1 MAGVTAKILHVDLST
16 RTTRVEEIPE
26 PVLRRHLGGGGLA
39 AYLLLRDMPPG
50 VDPLGPDNVLVF
62 TTSIINGLSLS
73 GTNRYTA
80 AAKSPLTGGYGES
93 EAGGWWAPELR
104 AAGYDGIAV
113 RGRAASPVYLWIKD
127 GQVEFRDAG
136 RYWGK
141 LSGEVQEGLEQELGD
156 KRIRVLQT
164 GISGERGVRFA
175 AIVNQLK
182 HFHGRCGLGAV
193 MGAKNLKAI
202 AVRGSKINA
211 PVDKVGAKSTLTF
224 FKDHYDRARDRF
236 HQTGTAGGLLNL
248 EASGILPTRNFRDG
262 SFEHAKAI
270 SGQTMAETILVNRGT
285 CYACMVACKR
295 EVEVKELG
303 VTPRFGGPEYESL
316 AATGS
321 LCGVGDLNALAKIN
335 QLLAQYVLDSIS
347 TGVAIAFAMECYE
360 HGIITKADTGG
371 VELVWGSA
379 EAVEQMVHLIG
390 RREGIGE
397 LLGEGVKR
405 AAERLGRGAE
415 RFAMHVKGQ
424 ELPMHDP
431 RGKKSLALAY
441 ALSPTGADHMEAPHD
456 PLYEGFHPDGHP
468 LGGLGLIEPVKML
481 DFGPRKVRA
490 YYYTQQVWSFYNSVG
505 MCDFVGTPLNALALE
520 QFASYVNSVT
530 GWNMSLYELMKVG
543 ERANTLARL
552 FNCRE
557 GFTPADDVLPARM
570 HEGIG
575 NGALKG
581 ERVDPEQ
588 FLAAR
593 RLYYEMAGWEG
604 DTGQPTAA
612 RLAELEVDTSVF
624 QLA

>member
-136 RYWGK
+136 PYWGK

-270 SGQTMAETILVNRGT
+270 SGQKMAETILVNRGT

-456 PLYEGFHPDGHP
+456 PLYEGFHPDGHS

-543 ERANTLARL
+543 ERSNTLARL

-593 RLYYEMAGWEG
+593 RLYYEMAGWDG

>member
-1 MAGVTAKILHVDLST
+1 MAAVTAKILHVDLST
-16 RTTRVEEIPE
+16 QTTRVEEIPE
-26 PVLRRHLGGGGLA
+26 PILRRHLGGGGLA

-104 AAGYDGIAV
+104 AAGFDGIAV
-113 RGRAASPVYLWIKD
+113 RGRAETPVYLWIKD
-127 GQVEFRDAG
+127 GQVEFRDA
-136 RYWGK
+136 RPYWGK

-202 AVRGSKINA
+202 AVRGGKVNA

-270 SGQTMAETILVNRGT
+270 SGQKMAETILVNRGT

-505 MCDFVGTPLNALALE
+505 MCDFVGTPLNALGLE
-520 QFASYVNSVT
+520 QFIGYVNSVT

-543 ERANTLARL
+543 ERSNTLARL

-581 ERVDPEQ
+581 ERVDPDQ

-593 RLYYEMAGWEG
+593 RLYYEMAGWDG
-604 DTGQPTAA
+604 STGRPTAA

-624 QLA
+624 QAL

>member
-1 MAGVTAKILHVDLST
+1 MAAVTAKILHVDLTT

-26 PVLRRHLGGGGLA
+26 PILRRHLGGGGLA

-113 RGRAASPVYLWIKD
+113 RGRAESPVYLWIKD
-127 GQVEFRDAG
+127 GQVEFRDA
-136 RYWGK
+136 RPYWGK
-141 LSGEVQEGLEQELGD
+141 LSGEVQEGIEQELGD

-202 AVRGSKINA
+202 AVRGSKVNA

-224 FKDHYDRARDRF
+224 FKEHYDRARDRF

-270 SGQTMAETILVNRGT
+270 SGQKMAETILVNRGT

-360 HGIITKADTGG
+360 HGIITKTDTGG

-405 AAERLGRGAE
+405 AAERLGRGSE

-505 MCDFVGTPLNALALE
+505 MCDFVGAPLNALGLE
-520 QFASYVNSVT
+520 QFLGYVNSVT
-530 GWNMSLYELMKVG
+530 GWNMSLYEMMKVG
-543 ERANTLARL
+543 ERSNTLARL

-581 ERVDPEQ
+581 ERVDPDQ

-593 RLYYEMAGWEG
+593 RLYYEMAGWDGE
-604 DTGQPTAA
+604 TGEPTAA

-624 QLA
+624 QTA